1 MNANNSNKKKFDVVI
16 VGAGPAGLGVG
27 ILLKKLDLDFIILEK
42 NSIGASF
49 KKWPKKHAS
58 FLLLLLETFLKCL
71 I

>member
-49 KKWPKKHAS
+49 KNGRKKHAS
-58 FLLLLLETFLKCL
+58 FLLLLLELLKCL